1 MSVVFPERSSVS
13 SWLPEQFS
21 SPRTIQLSSE
31 REDKTQS
38 LQSRTVS
45 IEPGMEIPPSCMGS
59 GSVRDSS
66 VPLPEQ
72 SSFASIAASDK
83 SSVVSWL
90 SEQSRAVSLVKF
102 PMPVRSAISMPDS
115 GRSVTSPHS
124 VLGQGAVSVC
134 VCILLEIGSKRLV
147 RKILLGQSN
156 LSGCGGRPI
165 GCKHSQR
172 HTADR
177 HQPCQQN
184 TETAA

>member
-1 MSVVFPERSSVS
+1 MPFAVTSNAVSAFPEQSSRMSVVFPERSSVS

-124 VLGQGAVSVC
+124 VSDKAPSPSVSAF
-134 VCILLEIGSKRLV
+134 SWR
-147 RKILLGQSN
+147 
-156 LSGCGGRPI
+156 
-165 GCKHSQR
+165 
-172 HTADR
+172 
-177 HQPCQQN
+177 
-184 TETAA
+184 